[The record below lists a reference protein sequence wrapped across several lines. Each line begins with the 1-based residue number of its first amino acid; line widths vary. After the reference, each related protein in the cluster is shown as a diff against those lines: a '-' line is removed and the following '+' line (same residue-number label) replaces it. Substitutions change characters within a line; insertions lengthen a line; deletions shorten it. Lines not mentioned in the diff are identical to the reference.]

1 MAANLRQPLVK
12 MEKLAREPWTS
23 LLALNL
29 HFQSVEMKKK
39 EVMFDA
45 ACVGA
50 PAENFLEIMKRQKIS
65 VSSLQLAGFQLN
77 SDCPADQFYQRLLR
91 AGQISPRS
99 E

>member
-1 MAANLRQPLVK
+1 MAANFRQPLVK

-23 LLALNL
+23 LLALNV
-29 HFQSVEMKKK
+29 HIQSLEMKKT
-39 EVMFDA
+39 EVMF
-45 ACVGA
+45 GA
-50 PAENFLEIMKRQKIS
+50 PAENFLEIMKKQKIS
-65 VSSLQLAGFQLN
+65 VSSLHLGGFQLI